1 MPLAFRSESHG
12 TIAFG
17 FFNIE
22 TDLLLLEQLFFFA
35 DRFCEAVVALA
46 GADDGEARLDGWR
59 IADRAHLGNLHVA
72 IAGVD
77 LSGLI
82 GASYRLFPFPS
93 RPEDFKQS
101 PDGERNQG
109 VMEPLLDQ
117 HGSREELLLRWDRRA
132 RIVMM
137 SELAFREEVFATLI
151 EYVDRGGYPRWR
163 DEARPHCVR
172 SMMERLDALSSP
184 LFPRRVR

>member
-1 MPLAFRSESHG
+1 MPLAFHSTSHG
-12 TIAFG
+12 QVAFG

-35 DRFCEAVVALA
+35 DRFCEAVVSLA
-46 GADDGEARLDGWR
+46 ESANGEARLDGWR
-59 IADRAHLGNLHVA
+59 IADRARVGNLHGA
-72 IAGVD
+72 IAGAD

-101 PDGERNQG
+101 PDGDRSRG
-109 VMEPLLDQ
+109 VVAPLLAEF
-117 HGSREELLLRWDRRA
+117 GRREQIRLRWDRQTG
-132 RIVMM
+132 IVTV
-137 SELAFREEVFATLI
+137 SELLFTEEVFAALV

-163 DEARPHCVR
+163 DEARPRYVQ
-172 SMMERLDALSSP
+172 SMMERLAALSSP
-184 LFPRRVR
+184 LFPGPVR

>member
-35 DRFCEAVVALA
+35 DRFCEAVVSLA
-46 GADDGEARLDGWR
+46 ESAKREARLDGWR
-59 IADRAHLGNLHVA
+59 IADRARVGNLHGA
-72 IAGVD
+72 IAGAD

-82 GASYRLFPFPS
+82 GASYRLFPFPL

-101 PDGERNQG
+101 PDGARNKG
-109 VMEPLLDQ
+109 VMVPLLDEF
-117 HGSREELLLRWDRRA
+117 GSREELRLRWDRRPGCW
-132 RIVMM
+132 
-137 SELAFREEVFATLI
+137 LP
-151 EYVDRGGYPRWR
+151 RG
-163 DEARPHCVR
+163 
-172 SMMERLDALSSP
+172 
-184 LFPRRVR
+184 RR